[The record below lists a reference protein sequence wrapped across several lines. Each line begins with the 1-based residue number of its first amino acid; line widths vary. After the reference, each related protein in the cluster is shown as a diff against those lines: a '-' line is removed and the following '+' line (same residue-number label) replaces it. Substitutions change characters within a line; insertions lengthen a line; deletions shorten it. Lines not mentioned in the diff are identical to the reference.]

1 MDQDTLNMILAAQ
14 SQSSLSPDAI
24 NAIQQGLSRTDLAAL
39 LTPALGVGTG
49 VVNEAVLAQGLR
61 DYLLQQQAAADRER
75 AAVEAAVVAPVRPVQ
90 VPIVGQIQER
100 YRQQFAGTDLGDAIN
115 TAMLNIYSAGAS
127 PEGEFAA
134 LEALYPAQIVPGRGT
149 VSSPLPAGLKEDLT
163 RLADERDFM
172 QRAER
177 DYAEAQAAYEQQ
189 RAALPAVAP
198 LDYEQLKRDYFAE
211 IGLPALA
218 QLPTPGQQYEIS
230 PQQVLAARKPTQRGT
245 TQSLA
250 ESMLLSRRAQP
261 PKSPAAQMPGP
272 IAQTSGPTGAR
283 AVLAKQQQRDLL
295 EGIVAAE
302 RDTARLRAERMG
314 PKLAAQGRTPYQD
327 AMRQLLGIGVLEA
340 Q

>member
-1 MDQDTLNMILAAQ
+1 MDQDTLNAILAAQ

-61 DYLLQQQAAADRER
+61 DYLLQAQAAADRER
-75 AAVEAAVVAPVRPVQ
+75 DAAEAAIVAPIRPVQ

-115 TAMLNIYSAGAS
+115 TAMLNVYSAGAS

-134 LEALYPAQIVPGRGT
+134 LKALYPATRSRGQVT
-149 VSSPLPAGLKEDLT
+149 ASPLPAGLKEDLE

-177 DYAEAQAAYEQQ
+177 DYAEALAAYEQQ

-218 QLPTPGQQYEIS
+218 QLPIPGQQYEIT

-261 PKSPAAQMPGP
+261 SKPPAAQMPGP
-272 IAQTSGPTGAR
+272 VAQIAGPTGAR

>member
-75 AAVEAAVVAPVRPVQ
+75 AAVEATVVAPIAPVQ

-134 LEALYPAQIVPGRGT
+134 LEALYPAQRTRTGYA
-149 VSSPLPAGLKEDLT
+149 SSPLPAGLKEDLV
-163 RLADERDFM
+163 RLGEERDFT

-198 LDYEQLKRDYFAE
+198 LDYEQLKRDYFTE

-261 PKSPAAQMPGP
+261 PRPPASQMPGP
-272 IAQTSGPTGAR
+272 IAQTSGPQGAR

-295 EGIVAAE
+295 QGIVAAE
-302 RDTARLRAERMG
+302 KDTARLRAERMG